1 MSVGRRPTHSRESFV
16 AAALHIADDQ
26 GIGALTVRALGAAVG
41 ASATAIY
48 RHFETKDALL
58 DAIREA
64 LFGDIAAQW
73 TPDPDPTE
81 SLVNLGRALRAT
93 ALLHP
98 SLGEILTIRVTPT
111 ASFNQLPLVVL
122 TLLEQIGV
130 KEDRLALGYRQL
142 ETLSIGSAIFDF
154 SGAPHHLRDRRE
166 RMAGLNRPEFTKH
179 TADDDAVARLN
190 DQAFETTLRLVIASL
205 AQRGK

>member
-1 MSVGRRPTHSRESFV
+1 MSVGRRPSHSRESFV
-16 AAALHIADDQ
+16 AAALQIADDH

-48 RHFETKDALL
+48 RHFETKDDLL

-64 LFGDIAAQW
+64 LFDDIALQW
-73 TPDPDPTE
+73 KPDPDPTE

-98 SLGEILTIRVTPT
+98 SLGEILTVRVTPT
-111 ASFNQLPLVVL
+111 ATFNQLPLVVL

-130 KEDRLALGYRQL
+130 KGDQLALGYRQL

-154 SGAPHHLRDRRE
+154 SGAPYHLRDRRE
-166 RMAGLNRPEFTKH
+166 RMAGLNRREFRKH
-179 TADDDAVARLN
+179 TTDDDAVARLN
-190 DQAFETTLRLVIASL
+190 NRAFETTLRLVIASL
-205 AQRGK
+205 AQAEK